1 MRIFMGFESVLKI
14 VTKTL
19 TQVAKKDYVKPM
31 CEAHTMES
39 LGLRIK
45 QLTGAKDLAE
55 INPAQKIKSLQ
66 TRLEGVLRSPHC
78 KMPDYMELIPKGA
91 SQDETIAYLQKM
103 FQESKFF
110 SRVSTCE
117 MAYGKNFEFARMM
130 DEVSGKA
137 SESISKGKS
146 LKDVLK
152 QIAKGYSKE
161 TTINKELT
169 HRIGKS
175 GIYRGSHTKPAKYIK
190 GGGRIDDYVTGYGV
204 YGVGD
209 GYSAYIKRLEC
220 SLGRTSPYKDF
231 TLTKIK
237 LPYCLMH
244 HPFHEEVAKNMDI
257 ISERYKIFQ
266 DLVKEYKKTGKLT
279 IEQKS
284 QADDIIS
291 EIYYL
296 MANTCP
302 FKRGSNGIS
311 DIFMRSQYTALGID
325 MPHVKSGVGL
335 DLEAFCFELK
345 DYQKNWRAF
354 FEGGGAI
361 KPAIYKSKYLS
372 TLKELNERTI
382 DSANELVREGLMRKE
397 FVDKVAN
404 ATSIEECKKL
414 MESATTEWE
423 SLFASIRIPK

>member
-1 MRIFMGFESVLKI
+1 MVIASVLKI
-14 VTKTL
+14 GGKAL
-19 TQVAKKDYVKPM
+19 TQVTKKTYVKPM
-31 CEAHTMES
+31 CEIRTLES
-39 LGLRIK
+39 LGLKIK
-45 QLTGAKDLAE
+45 PLTGAKDLAE

-66 TRLEGVLRSPHC
+66 ARLEGVLRSPHC
-78 KMPDYMELIPKGA
+78 KMPNYMKLIPENA
-91 SQDETIAYLQKM
+91 NEEEIIANLQKM

-130 DEVSGKA
+130 SELSEKTT
-137 SESISKGKS
+137 ESISKGKS

-152 QIAKGYSKE
+152 QIAKGYSKD

-169 HRIGKS
+169 NRIGKS
-175 GIYRGSHTKPAKYIK
+175 GIYRGSHTKPIKYIK
-190 GGGRIDDYVTGYGV
+190 DVGRVDDYVTGYGTA
-204 YGVGD
+204 GVED
-209 GYSAYIKRLEC
+209 GYSAYIKRLKS

-231 TLTKIK
+231 TLTNIQP
-237 LPYCLMH
+237 LDCVMH

-266 DLVKEYKKTGKLT
+266 DLVKAYNKTGKLT
-279 IEQKS
+279 IEQRA

-311 DIFMRSQYTALGID
+311 DVLMRSQYSALGIN
-325 MPHVKSGVGL
+325 MPHVKNGVGL

-345 DYQKNWRAF
+345 DYQRNWRAF
-354 FEGGGAI
+354 FEGVGAI
-361 KPAIYKSKYLS
+361 KPATYKSKNLS
-372 TLKELNERTI
+372 TLKKLDEKSI
-382 DSANELVREGLMRKE
+382 DRANELVREGLMHKE
-397 FVDKVAN
+397 FVDKVTN
-404 ATSIEECKKL
+404 ATSIEECNELIK
-414 MESATTEWE
+414 SATTEWE
-423 SLFASIRIPK
+423 SLFASIRIPET